1 MTAPHLPKP
10 IMSAAF
16 KASVATPWL
25 QSRLTHQHRKHQ
37 RARDHSAVSSGA
49 SNRALRSWR
58 RCPNPHPR
66 ACAAARRALYC
77 RVEENEIAALF
88 GYIQAGIDPT
98 DGGFGTLGDGG
109 MVRQRRLKPAGTGS
123 HSFGR

>member
-1 MTAPHLPKP
+1 
-10 IMSAAF
+10 
-16 KASVATPWL
+16 
-25 QSRLTHQHRKHQ
+25 
-37 RARDHSAVSSGA
+37 
-49 SNRALRSWR
+49 
-58 RCPNPHPR
+58 
-66 ACAAARRALYC
+66 LYC

-109 MVRQRRLKPAGTGS
+109 MVRQRRLNPAGTGS